1 MKPGERWNQA
11 KFDEMNQRY
20 QDQTLEHL
28 RKLAKQDKPFFLQ
41 YWPVI
46 PLSTTRTTVDQF
58 TTPNGG
64 TFVESM
70 KQLDGWIGEILSEV
84 DKLGI
89 AENTLVVVMGDNDKS
104 TAHSV

>member
-46 PLSTTRTTVDQF
+46 PLLMAGSVKYLARSTSLGSRRKPWWSSWAITTNLPLIRF
-58 TTPNGG
+58 KWR
-64 TFVESM
+64 SR
-70 KQLDGWIGEILSEV
+70 S
-84 DKLGI
+84 
-89 AENTLVVVMGDNDKS
+89 
-104 TAHSV
+104 